1 MGGNVQHTPDKT
13 SGVQLERSTLQ
24 WLLYCGGL
32 CLELLG
38 IAFTGAVVVVFFG
51 NVDTRLLLS
60 LTAVGMVLFYGGWFL
75 VRHTTRGGSTTSGER
90 R

>member
-1 MGGNVQHTPDKT
+1 MTDQHHDGRMFPVEP
-13 SGVQLERSTLQ
+13 SGRAMWQ
-24 WLLYCGGL
+24 WLLYCGGV

-60 LTAVGMVLFYGGWFL
+60 LTAVGMLLFYGGWLF
-75 VRHTTRGGSTTSGER
+75 VRYASRGNHSAPRER
-90 R
+90 G